1 MIVRV
6 SSTGRTYG
14 CPLRAVRID
23 RTYGQDVRAQKNDAR
38 TYGRSLR
45 PVRTGSVYRPLL
57 SKHKQLYFNRQ
68 SPIASPTVGLLF

>member
-1 MIVRV
+1 M

-14 CPLRAVRID
+14 CPYVFKNSLLRTVRID
-23 RTYGQDVRAQKNDAR
+23 RTYGPDVRAQKMTPVR

-57 SKHKQLYFNRQ
+57 
-68 SPIASPTVGLLF
+68 